1 MGRIHLG
8 TILGTTIALDFSFLI
23 LIVFFVFSDAQS
35 AGMPTALLWAPVLL
49 ISILFHELAHAAMI
63 GLLGH
68 GASEIVLEG
77 IGGVTINQR
86 RSQPWQDMLISAAGP
101 AASFLLAWLVSTSLR
116 HVGYFQ
122 HDRFFRELLPLLWQA
137 NVVWGFFNLLPV
149 IPLDGAGIVRNFLR
163 MFLREQTA
171 FVISVWLSIGTAAVV
186 AVAAMFYKQW
196 FVALLLGWYLWM
208 SWQRWEF
215 FRKTNRTD
223 I

>member
-23 LIVFFVFSDAQS
+23 LIAFFVFSDAQS

-101 AASFLLAWLVSTSLR
+101 AASFLLAWLVSTAVR
-116 HVGYFQ
+116 HVVYVQ

-149 IPLDGAGIVRNFLR
+149 VPLDGAGIVRNFLR
-163 MFLREQTA
+163 MIVREQTA
-171 FVISVWLSIGTAAVV
+171 FVISVWLSIVTAAVV
-186 AVAAMFYKQW
+186 AVVAMVYRQW

-215 FRKTNRTD
+215 FRQTNRTD

>member
-23 LIVFFVFSDAQS
+23 LIAFFVFSDAQS
-35 AGMPTALLWAPVLL
+35 AGMQTALLWAPVLL

-101 AASFLLAWLVSTSLR
+101 AASFLLAWLVATSLR
-116 HVGYFQ
+116 HVVYFQ
-122 HDRFFRELLPLLWQA
+122 HDPFFRGLLPLLWQA

-163 MFLREQTA
+163 MILREQTA
-171 FVISVWLSIGTAAVV
+171 FLISIWLSIVSAAVV
-186 AVAAMFYKQW
+186 AVVAMVYRQW

-215 FRKTNRTD
+215 FRQTNRTD